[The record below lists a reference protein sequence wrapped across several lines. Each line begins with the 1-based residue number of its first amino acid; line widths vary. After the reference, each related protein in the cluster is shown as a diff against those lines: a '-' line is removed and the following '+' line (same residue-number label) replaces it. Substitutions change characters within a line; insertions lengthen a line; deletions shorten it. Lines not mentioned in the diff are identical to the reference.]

1 MVQDITKSTYDMVVL
16 KNTTKGTNNE
26 NTQINNPQKTAEIK
40 LKIPVPYRTQL
51 VQNTT
56 KIMIPF
62 R

>member
-26 NTQINNPQKTAEIK
+26 NTQINNLQKTAEIK